1 MRHGISR
8 LFMLLACA
16 VFLTGCGSV
25 NTTESIRASFDSGVA
40 AYDAHDYETA
50 FKIFKSLEWKDV
62 AAMRNAGL
70 MLRKGE
76 GVAKDPQAAMVLLAR
91 AAQAGMATAAS
102 DLGEMLLKG
111 EAGPPDAKAALP
123 WLEEAADAGHPVAE
137 FNLGTLYE
145 EGIAIPKD
153 LTKAREL
160 YKDAADRGVP
170 GAADR
175 LVALAPAG
183 S

>member
-1 MRHGISR
+1 MRQEISR
-8 LFMLLACA
+8 FFVLLGCVAFLAACGTA
-16 VFLTGCGSV
+16 
-25 NTTESIRASFDSGVA
+25 NTTEGIRQSFDAGVA

-76 GVAKDPQAAMVLLAR
+76 GVAKDPKAAMVLLGR
-91 AAQAGMATAAS
+91 AADAGMATAAS
-102 DLGEMLLKG
+102 DLGEMLLNG
-111 EAGPPDAKAALP
+111 EGGPPDAKAALP
-123 WLEEAADAGHPVAE
+123 WLEEAAEAGHPVAE

-145 EGIAIPKD
+145 DGTVIPKD
-153 LTKAREL
+153 LAKAREL
-160 YKDAADRGVP
+160 YKDAAERGVP
-170 GAADR
+170 GAAAR
-175 LVALAPAG
+175 LAALPPAG